1 MPDRLIPRLEI
12 VMKKLLIGLG
22 VLVVIVIA
30 AAFIIPAFIPVDVY
44 KSQIITQIEG
54 ATGRKAKIDGDFK
67 LSILPRVEFVAGKV
81 SLGNAKGGKAQ
92 DMMSLDKLTVRV
104 GVFPLLSGNLE
115 VDALVAEKPV
125 INLEVDKQGRPNWQF
140 DAAKGKPAAAKPGAA
155 GSVGAPGLAGIKL
168 GDVRLVDGRISY
180 LDMKTGVE
188 HKVEDINL
196 KVALPALTSP
206 MEADGAVTWNKE
218 KLSLTVR
225 VSNPSAALAGKTTDV
240 DISLKS
246 NPLNLS
252 FKGKATSGAA
262 VAGRVE
268 LDVPSVR
275 KLAAWAGSPLNAPG
289 TGFGPLKI
297 AGDLDM
303 KDKQVAFR
311 KATLRL
317 DAMSGNGDLSVDQRG
332 KKPMIRAKLKLGTLD
347 LNPYLPPE
355 KAGAKPAQP
364 AAGKAGP
371 GDWSDDPIDLSGFS
385 AVNAALE
392 LTVDGLIV
400 RKIKIGESNLKVDLK
415 NGTLVT
421 DLTKMALY
429 NGVGKARVT
438 TRGGRGVPTVTMT
451 SELTKFQANPFM
463 RDAMNMDRVEGTA
476 NANVIL
482 NTKGRTQREMIN
494 ALAGSGKLAFNDGAI
509 KGINLGAMVRNVK
522 SAFLDSSASQTQ
534 KTDFSEMGG
543 TFVISKGILTNKDL
557 SMKSPLLRLTGKG
570 TVDLPKRRIDY
581 RVEPKVVA
589 SAKGQGGGGAAG
601 ISVPV
606 NIKGPWHDVSYS
618 PDLGAALGNVAKDPK
633 KALDSVKGMVPGI
646 GGSTGSDGKKK
657 GSSPVE
663 GLKGLFGR

>member
-1 MPDRLIPRLEI
+1 
-12 VMKKLLIGLG
+12 MKKLLIGLG
-22 VLVVIVIA
+22 ILVVIVIA
-30 AAFIIPAFIPVDVY
+30 AALVIPAFIPVDVY
-44 KSQIITQIEG
+44 KNQIIAQIEG

-81 SLGNAKGGKAQ
+81 ALGNAKGGKAA

-125 INLEVDKQGRPNWQF
+125 INLEVDPQGRPNWQF
-140 DAAKGKPAAAKPGAA
+140 DSAQAKPGAAKPGAA
-155 GSVGAPGLAGIKL
+155 GAGSAPGLAGLKL
-168 GDVRLVDGRISY
+168 GDVRLVDGRVSY
-180 LDMKTGVE
+180 LDMKTGVQ

-196 KVALPALTSP
+196 KVALPSLSSP
-206 MEADGAVTWNKE
+206 MEADGGITWNKE
-218 KLSLTVR
+218 KLTLKVR
-225 VSNPSAALAGKTTDV
+225 VSNPSAVMAGKTTDV
-240 DISLKS
+240 EISLKS
-246 NPLNLS
+246 NPVNLS
-252 FKGKATSGAA
+252 FKGKATSGAGNA

-289 TGFGPLKI
+289 SGLGPLKI

-311 KATLRL
+311 QAKLSL
-317 DAMSGNGDLSVDQRG
+317 DAISGSGDLSVDQRG
-332 KKPMIRAKLKLGTLD
+332 SKPMIRAKLDLGTLD

-355 KAGAKPAQP
+355 KAGSQPAQP

-371 GDWSDDPIDLSGFS
+371 GDWSDDPIDLTGL
-385 AVNAALE
+385 NAANAD
-392 LTVDGLIV
+392 VDLNVGGLVV
-400 RKIKIGESNLKVDLK
+400 RKIKIGESNLKVELK

-429 NGVGKARVT
+429 GGVGKARVT

-463 RDAMNMDRVEGTA
+463 RDAMNFDRVEGTA

-482 NTKGRTQREMIN
+482 NTKGRTQREMIK
-494 ALAGSGKLAFNDGAI
+494 ALGGSGKLAFNDGAI
-509 KGINLGAMVRNVK
+509 KGINLGAMVRNVQ
-522 SAFLDSSASQTQ
+522 SAFLDPSASQAQ

-543 TFVISKGILTNKDL
+543 TFVIANGILKNDDL
-557 SMKSPLLRLTGKG
+557 NMKSPLLRLSGKG
-570 TVDLPKRRIDY
+570 TVDLPNRRIDY

-589 SAKGQGGGGAAG
+589 SAQGQGATGGAAG
-601 ISVPV
+601 VSVPV

-633 KALDSVKGMVPGI
+633 KALDSVKGLVPGI
-646 GGSTGSDGKKK
+646 GGLTGSDGKKK
-657 GSSPVE
+657 GDSPVE